1 MSKLLPKAQ
10 TLAEIYILSLS
21 LVDRLDQLEGT
32 NVMKHSIKH
41 YSKKL
46 ITEIE
51 KLDVEISALTKLE
64 FIDLAISVS
73 KKVDKC
79 LIKNL

>member
-32 NVMKHSIKH
+32 NVMKN
-41 YSKKL
+41 
-46 ITEIE
+46 IE
-51 KLDVEISALTKLE
+51 KYHREAHVTLNQLSI
-64 FIDLAISVS
+64 
-73 KKVDKC
+73 
-79 LIKNL
+79 LILMKELQIWENRS